1 MPQCIALKKTDPTVR
16 CTHDCDR
23 KFCAKHTY
31 PYERG
36 GRVDK
41 PKKAK
46 KTIVK
51 RRKLTKKAKK
61 TKLTKAEVIIKE
73 AKKKAELILKKAKM
87 AAKKF
92 KSFKPVKGG
101 GGARLSAAAYFE
113 RKGRKLKK
121 CKPQWILQP
130 NGTLVLKKIK
140 ICNDAWGGKC
150 PRWVPC

>member
-87 AAKKF
+87 AAKKAKSGKKAQKEGRTRSCF
-92 KSFKPVKGG
+92 KSG
-101 GGARLSAAAYFE
+101 GGAQLSAAAYFE
-113 RKGRKLKK
+113 RKG
-121 CKPQWILQP
+121 
-130 NGTLVLKKIK
+130 GTLEIK
-140 ICNDAWGGKC
+140 SG
-150 PRWVPC
+150 R